1 MRYASIFAVI
11 AMILLVGCTSGGGGD
26 DDSLTGYWRG
36 TFDSNDEGG
45 FWYFDES
52 GSDVTAR
59 WLYRVYTGTRTA
71 DPFTLS
77 GNDGV
82 GMESWSVELSEVG
95 SALSGT
101 YTITSMMGGSS
112 GTLDLVRQTPTG
124 SLTVTG
130 SISGQSV
137 NISTTM
143 AFGRTTVGSNQWYAM
158 FFNKDEYYTLDLRH
172 PSGLSVGGPYTL
184 IGSSF
189 PPGPGEIFLS
199 FSADTSAGMESDACD
214 TGSVTITAA
223 DSTLMAGTFQ
233 VSSFVSKSGSL
244 TGSFDVPFDIV
255 YP

>member
-11 AMILLVGCTSGGGGD
+11 AMVLLVGCTSGGSGGD
-26 DDSLTGYWRG
+26 DGLTGYWRG
-36 TFDSNDEGG
+36 TFDGNDEGG
-45 FWYFDES
+45 FWYFDEI
-52 GSDVTAR
+52 GSDITAR

-95 SALSGT
+95 STLSGT

-130 SISGQSV
+130 SIGGQSV

-223 DSTLMAGTFQ
+223 DSTRMTGTFQ
-233 VSSFVSKSGSL
+233 VTSFVSTIGSL